1 MHSANGSVFPHN
13 VIAVIWDF
21 DKTLIPGYMQAPLLK
36 HYDVDETKFWAEVN
50 ALPAFY
56 EAHGHPLFPK
66 DIGYLSHI
74 LTYVRDGIFHD
85 LSNRKLRELGA
96 ELEFYAGLPD
106 FFAELK
112 SRIADNPRFSKHE
125 IKLEHYIVSTG
136 LRQMALGS
144 AIAPYVE
151 DVWACDLLGV
161 SAPPG
166 VLDVTTDGHAAEAAE
181 NAALTQVAYAIDNT
195 TKTRA
200 VFEINKGVNKHPE
213 INVNAKMSPEARRV
227 PFENMIYVAD
237 GPSDVPVF
245 SVVKQQGGRTFAVYS
260 PEANEKEFRQVG
272 GLQDQDRVMGFGP
285 ANYTPGT
292 HTYRCLTSWCDEIAE
307 KIANRWQQQLG
318 DSIGKPPEHI
328 IDSSAPKTETPPG
341 RTAS

>member
-1 MHSANGSVFPHN
+1 MTSANGSVFPHN

-21 DKTLIPGYMQAPLLK
+21 DKTLIPGYMQAPLLQ
-36 HYDVDETKFWAEVN
+36 HYGIDEARFWGEVN
-50 ALPAFY
+50 ALPAYY
-56 EAHGHPLFPK
+56 EAHGYPLFPK
-66 DIGYLSHI
+66 DIGYLSHV
-74 LTYVRDGIFHD
+74 LTYVREGLFPD

-96 ELEFYAGLPD
+96 ELEFYPGLPN

-112 SRIADNPRFSKHE
+112 VRIAESPTFSKHE

-144 AIAPYVE
+144 AIATHV
-151 DVWACDLLGV
+151 DDIWACELLGV
-161 SAPPG
+161 VAPPD
-166 VLDVTTDGHAAEAAE
+166 VLAESIATADSEAA
-181 NAALTQVAYAIDNT
+181 AVAPLTQVAYAIDNT

-227 PFENMIYVAD
+227 PIENMIYVAD

-260 PEANEKEFRQVG
+260 PEASEREFRQVR

-285 ANYTPGT
+285 ADYQPGT
-292 HTYRCLTSWCDEIAE
+292 HTYRCLTSWADEIAE
-307 KIANRWQQQLG
+307 GIAARWQKQLG
-318 DSIGKPPEHI
+318 DSIGKPPDHI
-328 IDSSAPKTETPPG
+328 VDAPT
-341 RTAS
+341 SN

>member
-1 MHSANGSVFPHN
+1 MASANGSVFAHN

-36 HYDVDETKFWAEVN
+36 HYNVDEKAFWDEVN
-50 ALPAFY
+50 ALPAYY

-66 DIGYLSHI
+66 DIGYLSHV
-74 LTYVRDGIFHD
+74 LTYVREGIFD
-85 LSNRKLRELGA
+85 GLSNRKLRELGA
-96 ELEFYAGLPD
+96 ELEFYPGLPA

-112 SRIADNPRFSKHE
+112 ARIAENPTFSKHE

-144 AIAPYVE
+144 AIAADVD
-151 DVWACDLLGV
+151 DVWACELLGV
-161 SAPPG
+161 VAPPH
-166 VLDVTTDGHAAEAAE
+166 LLAEPIEAADPE
-181 NAALTQVAYAIDNT
+181 AAADAPLTQVAYAIDNT

-227 PFENMIYVAD
+227 PIENMIYVAD

-260 PEANEKEFRQVG
+260 PEAGEVEFRQVS

-285 ANYTPGT
+285 ADYQPGT
-292 HTYRCLTSWCDEIAE
+292 HTHRCLTSWADEIAE
-307 KIANRWQQQLG
+307 RIANRWQQQLG
-318 DSIGKPPEHI
+318 ASLGKPPDHI
-328 IDSSAPKTETPPG
+328 VDTSPSN
-341 RTAS
+341 